1 MRLAKTH
8 ISTCLLTLV
17 AMIAI
22 GGCSGHVS
30 QSAELDIE
38 ETQSK
43 IISIHFVEDYDD
55 YFMPGA
61 DFSATRADVKDY
73 AKFITI
79 VLFDENG
86 TRKYEMQQK
95 SSDSNFGTIHRRID
109 FGTYTV
115 VVIANNGDDF
125 YDVNSPTSVTLP
137 KTDGAK
143 VLDTF
148 YYIGEIEISGTS
160 SNNISIQLMR
170 AVSAIG
176 VQMTD
181 SSVPD
186 NFDHFRFELTG
197 GSNEFNPTTGYGVKA
212 VSQVADV
219 VYNSRAI
226 RHGIF
231 TFPLEGNKEGVT
243 FKASAIA
250 KDGSTIISYSFDHL
264 TAAPKNMIIYKGDFF
279 TKTDAAISIPD
290 SETTWTTSEQSLHQ

>member
-17 AMIAI
+17 VMIAI

-43 IISIHFVEDYDD
+43 IISIHFVEDYDE

-86 TRKYEMQQK
+86 TKKYEMQQ
-95 SSDSNFGTIHRRID
+95 SSWQAYFGTINKRID
-109 FGTYTV
+109 FGIYRA
-115 VVIANNGDDF
+115 VVIANNGDD
-125 YDVNSPTSVTLP
+125 YCDVNSPTSVTLP
-137 KTDGAK
+137 KVEGAK
-143 VLDTF
+143 VSDTF
-148 YYIGEIEISGTS
+148 YYIGEIEVSGTS

-181 SSVPD
+181 KSVPD

-197 GSNEFNPTTGYGVKA
+197 GSNEFNPTTGYGASA

-219 VYNSRAI
+219 EYNSQAKQ
-226 RHGIF
+226 HGIF
-231 TFPLEGNKEGVT
+231 TFPLKGNDEGVT

-279 TKTDAAISIPD
+279 PKTDATISIPD